1 MIDNRDVEPIEVI
14 EENFGDLLIQG
25 AQEALA
31 YVRGEKSKARV
42 RMRPKA
48 IPTPALA
55 APPAY
60 DAERIRAL
68 RIQLMMRQDDFAHAL
83 NVSDKTVKA
92 WEQGVS
98 TPSGPSL
105 RLLQIIETHPEV
117 LVAVAENAR
126 NHPYT
131 AVK

>member
-1 MIDNRDVEPIEVI
+1 MSDNRNMDPIEVT

-25 AQEALA
+25 AKEALA
-31 YVRGEKSKARV
+31 YVRGNKSKARV

-48 IPTPALA
+48 TPPAAALST
-55 APPAY
+55 PPAY

-68 RIQLMMRQDDFAHAL
+68 RVGLMLRQDDFAHAL

-92 WEQGVS
+92 WEQGIS

-105 RLLQIIETHPEV
+105 RLLQIAEIHPEV
-117 LVAVAENAR
+117 LVAVTKRKVAR
-126 NHPYT
+126 
-131 AVK
+131 A